1 MPNRPMEGQDPKD
14 GGWRW
19 FRRQPPVALTQ
30 QDIDATIEDSDHTRE
45 LRRRILLRAVL
56 VGVVTGCVA
65 VAFRATL
72 YWVEESRTGFLS
84 RFEGLERF
92 AIATFFA
99 TLCVT
104 VSLWLVRSFSPASAG
119 SGIPQ
124 LKAVLRNLREMNWF
138 SLLLVKFIGGVL
150 AIGGGLGLGREGPTV
165 QMGGAVGKMIGGFLG
180 VTQAERFILMAAG
193 GGAGLAA
200 AFNAPLSGLVFVLEE
215 IQRAFTSRVF
225 FAALLASA
233 TADTISRIVLGQE
246 PILDI
251 ERLPIPPLAI
261 LPLFFALGIG
271 AGIFGAFFN
280 RALLGSMDA
289 FDKIKKLPV
298 LVPGI
303 ITGLA
308 VGAVATID
316 TNLIGGG
323 HALTEQALAGG
334 IALGSVALFFL
345 VRFAL
350 TLISYGSGAPAGIF
364 APLLVLGALGGLG
377 LGLVAQTI
385 FPAAVT
391 NPEVFAVA
399 GMGALFSSV
408 VRAPL
413 TGIVL
418 IFEMTGE
425 HYLMLP
431 LLVACLTSY
440 VIADYLGSRP
450 IYASLMAR
458 ALENRQQEI
467 QEMEKSGKA

>member
-1 MPNRPMEGQDPKD
+1 MEGHNPED
-14 GGWRW
+14 GGRRW

-30 QDIDATIEDSDHTRE
+30 KDIDATIEDSDHTRE

-56 VGVVTGCVA
+56 VGVVTGCIA
-65 VAFRATL
+65 VAFRSAL
-72 YWVEESRTGFLS
+72 HWAEGARTDFLS
-84 RFEGLERF
+84 DYNGFTRFG
-92 AIATFFA
+92 IAAALA
-99 TLCVT
+99 TACVSL
-104 VSLWLVRSFSPASAG
+104 SLWLVRRFSPASAG

-124 LKAVLRNLREMNWF
+124 LKAVLRNLREMNWL
-138 SLLLVKFIGGVL
+138 SLLLVKFSGGVL
-150 AIGGGLGLGREGPTV
+150 AIGGGLALGREGPTV
-165 QMGGAVGKMIGGFLG
+165 QMGGAVGKMICGILG
-180 VTQAERFILMAAG
+180 VTKAERFILIAAG

-200 AFNAPLSGLVFVLEE
+200 AFNAPLAGLVFVLEE

-246 PILDI
+246 PVFHI
-251 ERLPIPPLAI
+251 EHLPIPPLAL
-261 LPLFFALGIG
+261 LPLFFALGVG
-271 AGIFGAFFN
+271 AGLFGALFN
-280 RALLGSMDA
+280 RALLGSMDT

-298 LVPGI
+298 LVPGAI
-303 ITGLA
+303 IGLA
-308 VGAVATID
+308 VGAVASID
-316 TNLIGGG
+316 PVLLGGG

-334 IALGSVALFFL
+334 IALGSVALYFL

-377 LGLVAQTI
+377 LGLVAQAI
-385 FPAAVT
+385 FPAT
-391 NPEVFAVA
+391 ISHPEVFAVA

-425 HYLMLP
+425 HSLMLP
-431 LLVACLTSY
+431 LMVACLTSY
-440 VIADYLGSRP
+440 VIADHLGSRP

-458 ALENRQQEI
+458 ALENRQEQLSERGLK
-467 QEMEKSGKA
+467 ES